1 MPTYQFSL
9 EDFNRLIPGKPVT
22 LDEIKEEFPYFGV
35 PFEGISDEGNV
46 SIEVFANRPDN
57 LSVEGLARSYAGFS
71 ERKLGLPEYKVEE
84 TEPFNV
90 FISENMKKY
99 RPYLAMAKV
108 TGLQLDEETVKAIF
122 TFQEKL
128 HITHCRNRR
137 KTSIGLYDINAGK
150 LEAPISLRM
159 AKMDELRFIP
169 LEEEEEMTIGEM
181 FERSPK
187 GREYAYLVPKDQAPV
202 LIDKKNQILSVVP
215 ILNGNNSRL
224 TKDTKNIFVDC
235 TGTDWD
241 TMISAFNM
249 ILTSLAERGGKIHP
263 AILHYEYETPRGT
276 IVKLPNF
283 TPKKYLLDPNFVV
296 KKLGRDISVA
306 EQIKNLEKMRLG
318 AKLKSKGKGNKII
331 EVSVPAYRTDILH
344 QIDFVEEIAIAYNYK
359 NFTPTIPKVVTT
371 GKESPWQI
379 LKRKMAYLYT
389 GVGAYECM
397 TYMLTSEDKEFVKMG
412 LSIPQKDIVK
422 ISNPITTLTTICRH
436 WLTPSL
442 IETLKRNKKF
452 PYPQKFFEMGKVTY
466 IDKSSETG
474 TEDVWKFCFVESSNE
489 VNLNNGKS
497 ALATMEFNLGFRF
510 ELKPTRKPY
519 LIQGRSADIY
529 FDKENIGYIG
539 EIHPQILNNW
549 ALDLPVVSF
558 EINMNKIMIFIKKT
572 IGDI

>member
-22 LDEIKEEFPYFGV
+22 VDEIKDEFPYFGV
-35 PFEGISDEGNV
+35 PFDGVTEEGDI

-71 ERKLGLPEYKVEE
+71 ERKLGIPEYHIEE
-84 TEPFNV
+84 TEPFEV
-90 FISENMKKY
+90 VIHEIMKKY

-128 HITHCRNRR
+128 HVTHCRNRR
-137 KTSIGLYDINAGK
+137 KTSIGLYDIDAGK

-159 AKMDELRFIP
+159 AKMDELSFVP
-169 LEEEEEMTIGEM
+169 LDEIEEMTIGEM

-187 GREYAYLVPKDQAPV
+187 GKEYAHLVPKDQAPV
-202 LIDKKNQILSVVP
+202 LVDKNNQILSVVP

-224 TKDTKNIFVDC
+224 TEDTKNIFVDC

-263 AILHYEYETPRGT
+263 AILHYEYETPGGKD
-276 IVKLPNF
+276 VKLPNF
-283 TPKKYLLDPNFVV
+283 SPKIYSLDPNFVV
-296 KKLGRDISVA
+296 KKLGKDISVPQ
-306 EQIKNLEKMRLG
+306 QIKNLEKMRLG
-318 AKLKSKGKGNKII
+318 VKLKSKGKNKKIL
-331 EVSVPAYRTDILH
+331 EVSVPAYRTDIIH

-379 LKRKMAYLYT
+379 LKRKLAYLYT

-397 TYMLTSEDKEFVKMG
+397 TYMLTSEETEFVKMG
-412 LSIPQKDIVK
+412 IPIPQKDIVK

-442 IETLKRNKKF
+442 IKTLNRNKKF

-466 IDKSSETG
+466 IDKTTDTG
-474 TEDVWKFCFVESSNE
+474 TADIWKFCYVESSNE
-489 VNLNNGKS
+489 VNLNMGRS
-497 ALATMEFNLGFRF
+497 ALATMEFNLGFRLK
-510 ELKPTRKPY
+510 LKPTNKPF
-519 LIQGRSADIY
+519 LIQGRSADIF
-529 FDKENIGYIG
+529 FDEENIGFIG
-539 EIHPQILNNW
+539 EIHPQVLNNW
-549 ALDLPVVSF
+549 ELDLPVVSF
-558 EINMNKIMIFIKKT
+558 EINMNKIMEFINKS
-572 IGDI
+572 IGEA